1 MTFKKINSQSIAS
14 KVTNSKFS
22 TEVEGIPGVT
32 LGNFEVITRSK
43 VTMLGK
49 QTLQVSSTSNSIFES
64 STPKGSRS
72 FTNALEGGS
81 SVAEKIKKTLS
92 LLEKIGSKSSTT
104 KGNYDLISGSSLN
117 ISCNDGRLFDGEAS
131 HVSEKGVEV
140 QEIKNPAKQVPLV
153 KEMLVS
159 SEGMIPLDRLKEF
172 IEGTIKDK
180 YEVSTK
186 SSHIYVKP
194 YTIRIDNFKMSAG
207 FQPLKFQ

>member
-117 ISCNDGRLFDGEAS
+117 ISCN
-131 HVSEKGVEV
+131 VS
-140 QEIKNPAKQVPLV
+140 
-153 KEMLVS
+153 
-159 SEGMIPLDRLKEF
+159 
-172 IEGTIKDK
+172 
-180 YEVSTK
+180 
-186 SSHIYVKP
+186 
-194 YTIRIDNFKMSAG
+194 
-207 FQPLKFQ
+207 PLKINLCENPCTLLHPQ